1 MILASQSPRRIEL
14 MREAG
19 YDIRVIPAD
28 IDETP
33 FDGEAPLTLV
43 ERLARAK
50 AAAVAA
56 EHAEPNELTV
66 AADTIVTFDGK
77 ILGKPATEDE
87 ARTMLRE
94 LSGRTHQVATG
105 VCIVKEGDTAAPHAA
120 ESLSFVDVTDVTF
133 YELTEEQI
141 ERYVA
146 SGEPMDKAGAYG
158 IQGTG
163 GRMLV
168 HDISGDF
175 YNVVGLPIARV
186 ARAIQNSRNCIWRW
200 LSPSAYNFAVPYG
213 SRPGIRPGGKPIGEN
228 MDTLLEAIDVCNVD
242 GFCFGN
248 YTDEEA
254 GTGCTVIVAP
264 EGATG
269 GVDVRGG
276 APASRETDL
285 LRPENTVDK
294 VHAVCL
300 SGGSAFGLEAAS
312 GVARELESRGIGL
325 SVGPTQV
332 PIVCSSCIFDLAFG
346 DPTVRPDIE
355 AGIAA
360 VREALDNTPTT
371 LEQGNVGAGTGA
383 TVGKLMG
390 PATCMKA
397 GLGTAAVALGPVKVG
412 AVVSVNAC
420 GNVVDPLTG
429 EWVAG
434 MRTSADS
441 DQIVDMELAAFA
453 AAGSMQMPLD
463 RTNTTISCIVTNME
477 LTKAQATKVS
487 QMAADAYAHAIR
499 PTHTTN
505 DGDTIY
511 TLASGKL
518 GAQASAAVP
527 LDLLGML
534 AVRALQTAIVNGAKT
549 AKTSHG
555 IPGAAK

>member
-1 MILASQSPRRIEL
+1 
-14 MREAG
+14 
-19 YDIRVIPAD
+19 
-28 IDETP
+28 
-33 FDGEAPLTLV
+33 
-43 ERLARAK
+43 
-50 AAAVAA
+50 
-56 EHAEPNELTV
+56 
-66 AADTIVTFDGK
+66 
-77 ILGKPATEDE
+77 
-87 ARTMLRE
+87 
-94 LSGRTHQVATG
+94 
-105 VCIVKEGDTAAPHAA
+105 
-120 ESLSFVDVTDVTF
+120 
-133 YELTEEQI
+133 
-141 ERYVA
+141 
-146 SGEPMDKAGAYG
+146 
-158 IQGTG
+158 
-163 GRMLV
+163 
-168 HDISGDF
+168 
-175 YNVVGLPIARV
+175 
-186 ARAIQNSRNCIWRW
+186 
-200 LSPSAYNFAVPYG
+200 
-213 SRPGIRPGGKPIGEN
+213 

-325 SVGPTQV
+325 PVGPTQV

-346 DPTVRPDIE
+346 DPTVRPDKE

-434 MRTSADS
+434 MRASADS

-463 RTNTTISCIVTNME
+463 RTNTTISCIVTNVE

-518 GAQASAAVP
+518 GAQANAVP

-534 AVRALQTAIVNGAKT
+534 AVRALETAIVNGAKT